1 MNEELTPL
9 ANETAAPTQTDASV
23 QPSEKAPVDRTAPR
37 PRRKHQKPVVQYIAI
52 LFAAAF
58 LLLGLTFFME
68 RRQSAQ
74 TIDHLNESIS
84 GLKES
89 VSAMQSVEG
98 LYAENEA
105 LKAKVTELE
114 AENEVLKAQ
123 TTQQTESL
131 SAMDWFWQIDEAY
144 AKGRYSLCRTLINS
158 LDDTGLTDALP
169 TESTTD
175 TGRFSPADRLAEI
188 RNNVF

>member
-37 PRRKHQKPVVQYIAI
+37 PRRKHQKPV
-52 LFAAAF
+52 AF

-114 AENEVLKAQ
+114 AENEALKAQ